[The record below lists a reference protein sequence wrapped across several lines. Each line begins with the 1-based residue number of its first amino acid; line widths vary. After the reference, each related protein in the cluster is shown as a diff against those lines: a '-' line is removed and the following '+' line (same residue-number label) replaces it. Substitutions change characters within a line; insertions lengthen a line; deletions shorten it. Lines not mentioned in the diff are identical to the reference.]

1 MLTLNFKNLSALV
14 VFVEKAL
21 PYSPLCYSG
30 ATIKCFDSWFL
41 SNHYKEKS
49 LSLDEMTRCL
59 EFKHITAFLR
69 ISLILIVS
77 FYFCACEK
85 VEKPIKPE
93 PVVLEYSFFVAG
105 HTYGGAGID
114 NVGLHPPMEA
124 KFGFIKSDSL
134 MEFGVLTGDIVIS
147 GSTQNWDDVDA
158 SLALLEM
165 PVYFAAGNHDLT
177 DRPLYES
184 RYGLT
189 YYTFEKHGDLFI
201 VLDPS
206 LDNWNISGDQ
216 LTFIQNTLNEK
227 APSAKNIYVFFHQL
241 LWWSPDNIYKNV
253 QANSVA
259 DRDPNMNFW
268 TEVEP
273 LFNALPNN
281 VIMFAGDVG
290 KSTTVTPFMYHHYDN
305 ITFIA
310 SGMGNGVT
318 DNFVIVDVW
327 SDKSV
332 TYRLISLNT
341 AEIDALGKLVD
352 YVLP

>member
-1 MLTLNFKNLSALV
+1 MKHFN
-14 VFVEKAL
+14 
-21 PYSPLCYSG
+21 
-30 ATIKCFDSWFL
+30 
-41 SNHYKEKS
+41 
-49 LSLDEMTRCL
+49 
-59 EFKHITAFLR
+59 EFKHINAFLR
-69 ISLILIVS
+69 ISQLFVAS
-77 FYFCACEK
+77 FYLGACEK
-85 VEKPIKPE
+85 VEHPIKPA

-105 HTYGGAGID
+105 HTYGASGID
-114 NVGLHPPMEA
+114 NIGLHPPMHA
-124 KFGFIKSDSL
+124 KLDFIKSDSL

-147 GSTQNWDDVDA
+147 GNNQNWNEVDS

-184 RYGLT
+184 RYGST
-189 YYTFEKHGDLFI
+189 YYSFEKHGDLFI
-201 VLDPS
+201 VLDPN

-216 LTFIQNTLNEK
+216 LVFLQNTLNEK
-227 APSAKNIYVFFHQL
+227 AANSKNIYVFFHQL
-241 LWWSPDNIYKNV
+241 LWWTPDNIYKNV
-253 QANSVA
+253 KANTVA

-268 TEVEP
+268 TEIEP
-273 LFNALPNN
+273 LFNTLPNK

-290 KSTTVTPFMYHHYDN
+290 KSTTVTPYMYHQYDN

-327 SDKSV
+327 SNKSV

-341 AEIDALGKLVD
+341 AEMSALGELTD

>member
-1 MLTLNFKNLSALV
+1 
-14 VFVEKAL
+14 
-21 PYSPLCYSG
+21 
-30 ATIKCFDSWFL
+30 
-41 SNHYKEKS
+41 
-49 LSLDEMTRCL
+49 MTRFL
-59 EFKHITAFLR
+59 EFKQINAFLR
-69 ISLILIVS
+69 ISLILALS
-77 FYFCACEK
+77 FPFFGCEK

-105 HTYGGAGID
+105 HTYGASGVD
-114 NVGLHPPMEA
+114 NAGLHPPMEA
-124 KFGFIKSDSL
+124 KFDFMKSDSL
-134 MEFGVLTGDIVIS
+134 MQLGVLTGDIVIS
-147 GSTQNWDDVDA
+147 GTNQNWDEVDA

-184 RYGLT
+184 RYGST
-189 YYTFEKHGDLFI
+189 YYSFEEHGDLFI
-201 VLDPS
+201 VLDPG
-206 LDNWNISGDQ
+206 LDLWNISGDQ
-216 LTFIQNTLNEK
+216 FIFLQNTLNQK
-227 APSAKNIYVFFHQL
+227 AANVKNIYVFFHQL

-253 QANSVA
+253 KANSVA
-259 DRDPNMNFW
+259 DRDPTMNFW

-290 KSTTVTPFMYHHYDN
+290 QSTTVTPYMYHQYEN

-332 TYRLISLNT
+332 TYRLISLNS
-341 AEIDALGKLVD
+341 AEMDALGELVD